1 VSDWESGRYHTNLVV
16 VIAEPFRLQDLYEDF
31 SAVAIRPDSRSD
43 TVLGQK
49 RYLSTTKLA
58 KMRSGFMIIYKVGII
73 VFARDIMNSCCLSF
87 YHLC

>member
-16 VIAEPFRLQDLYEDF
+16 VIAEPFRLQDLCEDF

-49 RYLSTTKLA
+49 RYLFDELNLGKA
-58 KMRSGFMIIYKVGII
+58 QAYFGIR
-73 VFARDIMNSCCLSF
+73 RDPCFWRQRVI
-87 YHLC
+87 